1 MTDKLKPCPFC
12 GGEATHGAEV
22 IFSRSGSK
30 NPTGATVVRCS
41 AMCWGKCRA
50 YMFFEYVADKTI
62 KNPIQTGMRLIA
74 KQWNRR
80 VDNER

>member
-22 IFSRSGSK
+22 IFSKSGSK
-30 NPTGATVVRCS
+30 NPTGATVVYCV
-41 AMCWGKCRA
+41 AQCWGKCRA
-50 YMFFEYVADKTI
+50 RMSFEYVADKTI
-62 KNPIQTGMRLIA
+62 KNPTQTGMRLIA

-80 VDNER
+80 VENDR